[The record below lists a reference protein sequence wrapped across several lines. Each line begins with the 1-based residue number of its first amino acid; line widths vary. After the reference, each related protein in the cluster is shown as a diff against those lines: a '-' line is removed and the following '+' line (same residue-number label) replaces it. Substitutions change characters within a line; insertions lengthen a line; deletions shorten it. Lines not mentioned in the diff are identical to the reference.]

1 MRSGVRF
8 CCLHSIASKGAD
20 FSENMAAKAG
30 SASRMIKYLKPYE
43 LKLHFSNKYVRSM
56 VVHKPTSHTVVAA
69 TSQEKD
75 LREQLPATGDVAAA
89 AQIASILASRLK
101 VKDVPAV
108 TYELKKGERYHG
120 KIKAFLDS
128 LRENGIQL
136 I

>member
-1 MRSGVRF
+1 
-8 CCLHSIASKGAD
+8 
-20 FSENMAAKAG
+20 MATKMG
-30 SASRMIKYLKPYE
+30 SVSRMTKYLKPYE

-89 AQIASILASRLK
+89 AHIAGILAARLK
-101 VKDVPAV
+101 VKDIPAV
-108 TYELKKGERYHG
+108 TYELRKGEKYHG
-120 KIKAFLDS
+120 KIKAFVDS
-128 LRENGIQL
+128 LRENGILL